1 VAQGEYDLAAGA
13 QFADDPDVL
22 RRYYV
27 QAERVVA
34 AAIRVN
40 DPQLEQWLD
49 QAAGED
55 DTAKRAELYRL
66 AQHRIIEKV
75 YGIPVYV
82 LLYNLATS
90 SAVTGVEIDTHGFPQ
105 FHGARLVAS

>member
-1 VAQGEYDLAAGA
+1 
-13 QFADDPDVL
+13 
-22 RRYYV
+22 
-27 QAERVVA
+27 VVA

-40 DPQLEQWLD
+40 DPDLQQWLD
-49 QAAGED
+49 QAASEG

-66 AQHRIIEKV
+66 AQHRIIDKV

-82 LLYNLATS
+82 LLYNLATTG
-90 SAVTGVEIDTHGFPQ
+90 AVTGVDIDTHGFPQ